1 MVAQR
6 LLIVAAA
13 CAILIFF
20 APESRK
26 SQCGFGF
33 GSVSVS
39 NICYRPGSVYVR
51 LRFLPFLV
59 GFGSVWCLEHSIL
72 IDILE
77 GFLIYIC
84 GSWLPA
90 LEHGKIE
97 ENTVNCGIFNGWG
110 DKGIGN
116 IVEYD
121 IFDRFYGDKRSPLT
135 FPI

>member
-13 CAILIFF
+13 CAIPIFF

-33 GSVSVS
+33 GSGSVS

-77 GFLIYIC
+77 GFLIYIYM
-84 GSWLPA
+84 
-90 LEHGKIE
+90 LELV
-97 ENTVNCGIFNGWG
+97 T
-110 DKGIGN
+110 GIG
-116 IVEYD
+116 IW
-121 IFDRFYGDKRSPLT
+121 KH
-135 FPI
+135 

>member
-1 MVAQR
+1 MR
-6 LLIVAAA
+6 DTYI
-13 CAILIFF
+13 F

-77 GFLIYIC
+77 GFLIYIYM
-84 GSWLPA
+84 
-90 LEHGKIE
+90 LELV
-97 ENTVNCGIFNGWG
+97 T
-110 DKGIGN
+110 GIG
-116 IVEYD
+116 IW
-121 IFDRFYGDKRSPLT
+121 KH
-135 FPI
+135 